1 MELAYFCRNP
11 YLQGTMGLK
20 VGDNVRFLN
29 EEGEGR
35 ILAFISAFKARVE
48 ISGGIA
54 IEVPVKELVP
64 IPPLSLKDMKV
75 FHKEAPVK
83 KKAAA
88 PVSKAHAKDE
98 MIVDLHIEKLM
109 EHHYGL
115 SNSEKLDIQAR
126 HFRKKLEAAVN
137 GHFTKIIFIHGVGN
151 GVLRQTI
158 RDLLKTYEGIEYSDA
173 SYKKFG
179 AGATEVR
186 IMSKNKARGSL

>member
-1 MELAYFCRNP
+1 M
-11 YLQGTMGLK
+11 K
-20 VGDNVRFLN
+20 VGDTVRFLN
-29 EEGEGR
+29 EKGEG
-35 ILAFISAFKARVE
+35 IIKEFISALKARVE
-48 ISGGIA
+48 ISSGIE

-83 KKAAA
+83 RKAAA

-109 EHHYGL
+109 EDHYGL
-115 SNSEKLDIQAR
+115 NNSEKLDIQAR
-126 HFRKKLEAAVN
+126 HFRKKLEMAVN
-137 GHFTKIIFIHGVGN
+137 GHFTKVVFIHGVGN
-151 GVLRQTI
+151 GVLRQAI

-179 AGATEVR
+179 AGATEVK
-186 IMSKNKARGSL
+186 IVSKNKARGSL

>member
-1 MELAYFCRNP
+1 M
-11 YLQGTMGLK
+11 K
-20 VGDNVRFLN
+20 VGDTVRFLN
-29 EEGEGR
+29 EKGEG
-35 ILAFISAFKARVE
+35 IVKEFISAFKARVE
-48 ISGGIA
+48 ISDGIE

-83 KKAAA
+83 QKAAA

-109 EHHYGL
+109 EDHYGL
-115 SNSEKLDIQAR
+115 NNTEKLDIQAR
-126 HFRKKLEAAVN
+126 HFRKKLEMAVN
-137 GHFTKIIFIHGVGN
+137 GHFTKVVFIHGVGN

-158 RDLLKTYEGIEYSDA
+158 RDLLKTYEGLEYSDA

-179 AGATEVR
+179 AGATEVK
-186 IMSKNKARGSL
+186 IVSKNKARGSL